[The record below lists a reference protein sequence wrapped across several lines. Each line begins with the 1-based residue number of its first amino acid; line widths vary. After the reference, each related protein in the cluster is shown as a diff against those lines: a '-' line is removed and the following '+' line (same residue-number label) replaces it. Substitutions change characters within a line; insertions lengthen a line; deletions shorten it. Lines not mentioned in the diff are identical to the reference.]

1 MFQQITIKNQR
12 FLQHCIARALA
23 PGHDANHQLL
33 YALAAEHDVSR
44 GCPLFFSL
52 WIFEPKVDR
61 QWPWYAMV
69 AFIIQRS
76 PEK

>member
-1 MFQQITIKNQR
+1 
-12 FLQHCIARALA
+12 
-23 PGHDANHQLL
+23 
-33 YALAAEHDVSR
+33 VSR

-69 AFIIQRS
+69 AFITQRS